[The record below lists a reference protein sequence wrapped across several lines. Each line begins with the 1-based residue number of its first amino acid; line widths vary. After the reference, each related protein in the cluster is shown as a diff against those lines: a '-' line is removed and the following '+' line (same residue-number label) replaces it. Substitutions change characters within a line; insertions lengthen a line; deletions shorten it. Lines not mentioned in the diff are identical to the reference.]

1 VITVYAPRS
10 GAPSLARFSENA
22 PREAMILRD
31 GLDRKR
37 ISAQVSLSE
46 EKAGELLSLCGRNL
60 AALRSASITRDFH
73 PMDLHASV
81 LMQVKNEVRRVD
93 SPNVVALLKGSDPG
107 LRNEY
112 VIYTGHWDHV
122 GQEGDR
128 IYHGASDNAA
138 GTAGVLELAR
148 AFTKIHPAPKRYV
161 LFMWSTAE

>member
-1 VITVYAPRS
+1 
-10 GAPSLARFSENA
+10 
-22 PREAMILRD
+22 MILRD

-128 IYHGASDNAA
+128 IYHGASEQCRRN
-138 GTAGVLELAR
+138 GRSAR
-148 AFTKIHPAPKRYV
+148 ASSGLHEDPSCSKALRLIYV
-161 LFMWSTAE
+161 AHC